1 MKFLNDSVINYDLTY
16 NDVFLI
22 PSFSDVGSRFSVDL
36 TPKDNIGT
44 HIPIVVANM
53 NAVSGRRMAET
64 VARRGG
70 IAILPQDIP
79 FSRLQSMIAQIK
91 SASPVYE
98 TPLVLKTSNVVADA
112 LNIINKRSHGVV
124 LIVNEENVPVGL
136 ISEKDA
142 LEVDRFASLD
152 TFINPGLISL
162 TQNLSP
168 KEMYERLYDNHINA
182 APVVD
187 ENGKLAG
194 IMTQKSAL
202 RASLYKPALSK
213 DNKLMVGVAVGV
225 NGDVKSKVEK
235 IISYGADVI
244 VMDTAHGHQQKM
256 IDAIK
261 TARSISNEITIV
273 AGNVVTAQATNDL
286 ISAGANIVK
295 VGVGPGAMCITRMMT
310 GVGRPQFSAVLEC
323 AAVAKSRGAQIWAD
337 GGIKYPRD
345 VALAIAAGASAVMIG
360 SWFSGTFESAGDIL
374 RDEGGLYKENWG
386 MASKRAVQSR
396 SQDNH
401 PYDRSLKEFFEEGI
415 SNSKLY
421 LNDKTP
427 GVEDIID
434 QITSGLRSSM
444 SYAGAD
450 SLEDFSNKAIVGIQ
464 SAAGYEEGKAVNS
477 NW

>member
-1 MKFLNDSVINYDLTY
+1 MKFLNDSTINYDLTY

-22 PSFSDVGSRFSVDL
+22 PSYSDVGSRFSVDL
-36 TPKDNIGT
+36 TPSDNTGT

-53 NAVSGRRMAET
+53 NAVAGRRMAET

-79 FSRLQSMIAQIK
+79 FDRLSTMIKQIK
-91 SASPVYE
+91 SANPVYE
-98 TPLVLKTSNVVADA
+98 TPLVLKTANLVADA
-112 LNIINKRSHGVV
+112 LNIINKRAHGVV
-124 LIVNEENVPVGL
+124 LIVDDENRPVGL
-136 ISEKDA
+136 INEKEA
-142 LEVDRFASLD
+142 YEADRFASLD
-152 TFINPGLISL
+152 TFMNPALVTLAQGK
-162 TQNLSP
+162 SP
-168 KEMYERLYDNHINA
+168 KEMFEQLYENHINA

-187 ENGKLAG
+187 NEGKLVG
-194 IMTQKSAL
+194 IITQRSAL
-202 RASLYKPALSK
+202 RASLYSPALSK
-213 DNKLMVGVAVGV
+213 DGKLMVGVAVGV

-235 IISYGADVI
+235 VLSFGADVL

-256 IDAIK
+256 IEAIK
-261 TARSISNEITIV
+261 IARSLSQDVQIV

-286 ISAGANIVK
+286 IDAGANIIK

-323 AAVAKSRGAQIWAD
+323 AEAARSRGAKVWAD

-360 SWFSGTFESAGDIL
+360 SWFSGTYESAGDIL
-374 RDEGGLYKENWG
+374 RDERGLYKENFG
-386 MASKRAVQSR
+386 MASKRAVQNR
-396 SQDNH
+396 SQDNN

-421 LNDKTP
+421 IDDKTP

-444 SYAGAD
+444 SYAGAV
-450 SLEDFSNKAIVGIQ
+450 SLEDFFDKAVVGIQ
-464 SAAGYEEGKAVNS
+464 SAAGYEEGKAVS
-477 NW
+477 SSW